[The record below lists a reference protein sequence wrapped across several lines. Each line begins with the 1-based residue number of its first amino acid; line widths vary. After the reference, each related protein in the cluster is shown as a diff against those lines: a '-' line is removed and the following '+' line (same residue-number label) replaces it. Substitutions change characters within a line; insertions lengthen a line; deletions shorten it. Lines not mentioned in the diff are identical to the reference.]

1 MVNLKVDQALNTAA
15 QTVEDAQGNSSILA
29 LSSAAV
35 GIGTTS
41 PEERLQVAGNVRL
54 ERNGSPT
61 LGLRSRGNG
70 TQHYSLRATNDA
82 DAAGGRRFII
92 RNESE
97 ERDDL
102 VLNSFGN
109 FQIQGDVRLERNGS
123 PKLGLRSRGNGTQH
137 YSLRATNDADAAGGE
152 RFVIRNENRQR
163 DDLILDNSGDIQIAG
178 DVRLDRK
185 LTIQPRGLGVNN
197 YSLRAT
203 DLGDAAGGNRF
214 VIRNESDGRDDLILD
229 GSGNIQ
235 IPGEVRLTSNGQNRI
250 RLDTAGA
257 NAWLGGNGADGDLVL
272 FAASGDNQSLSQA
285 TIHLDGE
292 SGDIVLQNA
301 DCAEDFQVAD
311 PGASEP
317 GTIMVAEDDLQLRV
331 SDTPYDTRVAGVVA
345 GAGDLRPG
353 IVLGRTAATG
363 GVPIALIGRIMCKVD
378 ADSGEI
384 RVGDLLTS
392 SAVPGHAMR
401 VADPLRAFGAVIG
414 KALGA
419 LASGRGMI
427 PMLVA
432 LQ

>member
-1 MVNLKVDQALNTAA
+1 
-15 QTVEDAQGNSSILA
+15 
-29 LSSAAV
+29 
-35 GIGTTS
+35 
-41 PEERLQVAGNVRL
+41 
-54 ERNGSPT
+54 
-61 LGLRSRGNG
+61 
-70 TQHYSLRATNDA
+70 
-82 DAAGGRRFII
+82 RRFVI

-102 VLNSFGN
+102 
-109 FQIQGDVRLERNGS
+109 
-123 PKLGLRSRGNGTQH
+123 
-137 YSLRATNDADAAGGE
+137 
-152 RFVIRNENRQR
+152 
-163 DDLILDNSGDIQIAG
+163 ILDNSGNIQIAG
-178 DVRLDRK
+178 DVQIDRK
-185 LTIQPRGLGVNN
+185 LAIQPRGIGIQH

-203 DLGDAAGGNRF
+203 DLGDAGGGGRF

-235 IPGEVRLTSNGQNRI
+235 IAGEVQLTSNGQNRI
-250 RLDTAGA
+250 RLDAVGA
-257 NAWLGGNGADGDLVL
+257 NAWLGGNGTDGDLVL
-272 FAASGDNQSLSQA
+272 FPASGDNKTLSQA
-285 TIHLDGE
+285 TIHLNGE

-317 GTIMVAEDDLQLRV
+317 GTIMVAGDDLQLRV

-353 IVLGRTAATG
+353 IVLGRHTATTG

-378 ADSGEI
+378 ADPGEI

-401 VADPLRAFGAVIG
+401 ASDQLRAFGAVIG

-419 LASGRGMI
+419 LTSGQGMI